1 MPVRETLPLK
11 SIGTALGGVSV
22 LLILVDQLLFNFR
35 PGEKLDA
42 LLYIYFDVTREG
54 NVPTFWNAAL
64 LLWVGTAAALVA
76 YLSPG
81 RAAGWW
87 VAAGVA
93 TLLSLDET
101 VQIHEHLR
109 GLGNAIQAWSG
120 VTFPTFTWL
129 IPGILIALAGAVVL
143 WIWSGRQPSATR
155 RGVRLAIVLYG
166 GGVVVV
172 EAVGG
177 MVWRATAGGS
187 AYQAMAGLE
196 ELLEMAGGVVAILAV
211 LAMLDVRL
219 VNNRRALSVLAP
231 AARDETEPQ

>member
-1 MPVRETLPLK
+1 MPAQQTLPLK
-11 SIGTALGGVSV
+11 SMGIVLGGVTL
-22 LLILVDQLLFNFR
+22 LLIALDQLLFNIR

-64 LLWVGTAAALVA
+64 LLWVGAAAALVA

-81 RAAGWW
+81 RAVGWW
-87 VAAGVA
+87 VTAGVA
-93 TLLSLDET
+93 TLMSLDET

-109 GLGNAIQAWSG
+109 GLGNAIQTWLG

-129 IPGILIALAGAVVL
+129 IPGVLIALAGAVML
-143 WIWSGRQPSATR
+143 WIWSGRQPTTTR
-155 RGVRLAIVLYG
+155 RGLRLAVVLYG
-166 GGVVVV
+166 SGVVVV

-177 MVWRATAGGS
+177 MVWRVTAGGS

-196 ELLEMAGGVVAILAV
+196 ELLEMAGAIVALLAV
-211 LAMLDVRL
+211 LGMLGVTQMGQTRSISAMT
-219 VNNRRALSVLAP
+219 
-231 AARDETEPQ
+231 AASF